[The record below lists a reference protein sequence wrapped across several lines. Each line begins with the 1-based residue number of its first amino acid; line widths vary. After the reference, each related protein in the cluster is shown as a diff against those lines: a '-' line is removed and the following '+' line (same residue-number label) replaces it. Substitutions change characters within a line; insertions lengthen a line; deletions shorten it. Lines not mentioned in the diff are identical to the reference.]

1 MEGGAAV
8 KPRSSSIQEGR
19 CAAGRKRSGGM
30 PRKNAGGE
38 GIVWARS
45 LARSLARKARCGRH
59 GRRQRHRVEV
69 KRVNPARAVRVKCL
83 NCRVTVRKTARR
95 LCEFGIKEARERR
108 GRRSKSPPPPRY
120 PANSISSVRVFRV
133 AGERR
138 VGEMDDWRRGAHV

>member
-1 MEGGAAV
+1 MRRGEEEKRRNAEEECGRGGDRVGA
-8 KPRSSSIQEGR
+8 
-19 CAAGRKRSGGM
+19 
-30 PRKNAGGE
+30 
-38 GIVWARS
+38 